1 MFYDTEKRQ
10 ADFRIRLEYDGFNQ
24 STFFRAILTGYLD
37 KDHNILSYL
46 DKYKQE
52 NSMQGINKRKSNE
65 RLYAKGEKTKR
76 IFNLKNNEI
85 DDIFDI
91 IAEEHPDL

>member
-1 MFYDTEKRQ
+1 MKEVTINENEK
-10 ADFRIRLEYDGFNQ
+10 I
-24 STFFRAILTGYLD
+24 
-37 KDHNILSYL
+37 
-46 DKYKQE
+46 
-52 NSMQGINKRKSNE
+52 
-65 RLYAKGEKTKR
+65 KTKKR

>member
-1 MFYDTEKRQ
+1 
-10 ADFRIRLEYDGFNQ
+10 
-24 STFFRAILTGYLD
+24 
-37 KDHNILSYL
+37 
-46 DKYKQE
+46 
-52 NSMQGINKRKSNE
+52 MQGINKRKSNE